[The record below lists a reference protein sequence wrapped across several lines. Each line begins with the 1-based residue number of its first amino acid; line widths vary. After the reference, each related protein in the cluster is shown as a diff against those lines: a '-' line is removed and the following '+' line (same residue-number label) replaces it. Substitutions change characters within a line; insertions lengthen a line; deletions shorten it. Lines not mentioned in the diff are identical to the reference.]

1 MLAIFYRII
10 LVQIMIVVIFFGILS
25 YLSLNYTLGNS
36 KELSSVYKSN
46 GDYSYYVLAGQKW
59 CSHEYQ
65 LHGLWPQF
73 SHNDWPS
80 NCKKV
85 SYTEPSGQLLEDMN
99 KYWSSC
105 NDNNNLWKHEWVKH
119 GSCVE
124 QQYGLGENVLGS
136 PILALKWLLNELL
149 EFKIPLKQ
157 GHFVS
162 TGTVTKPIPIKKGD
176 IVKADYSD
184 LGNFQIS
191 LN

>member
-10 LVQIMIVVIFFGILS
+10 LIQIMIIMIFFGILS

-36 KELSSVYKSN
+36 NRLSSIYKSN
-46 GDYSYYVLAGQKW
+46 EDYSYYVLAGQKW

-105 NDNNNLWKHEWVKH
+105 NDNNDLWKHEWIKH

-124 QQYGLGENVLGS
+124 QQYGLGENGYFTMAVNLFKQN
-136 PILALKWLLNELL
+136 PDLLTHCSGRDCTIGCFNLDGQL
-149 EFKIPLKQ
+149 
-157 GHFVS
+157 
-162 TGTVTKPIPIKKGD
+162 IKCP
-176 IVKADYSD
+176 
-184 LGNFQIS
+184 
-191 LN
+191 